1 MASCV
6 LNDLNAL
13 CGVSGGSS
21 PPRRAFKSFNAQLA
35 IDYPLHVR
43 HVASALRDLEV
54 MMDCVCFVR
63 IYSPS

>member
-13 CGVSGGSS
+13 RGVSGGSS
-21 PPRRAFKSFNAQLA
+21 PPRRAFKSFNLA
-35 IDYPLHVR
+35 
-43 HVASALRDLEV
+43 STLRDLEV

-63 IYSPS
+63 IYSPL

>member
-6 LNDLNAL
+6 LNNLNAL

-21 PPRRAFKSFNAQLA
+21 PPPVVRAFKSFNAQLA

-43 HVASALRDLEV
+43 HVVSALRDLEV
-54 MMDCVCFVR
+54 MMMDCVCFVR
-63 IYSPS
+63 I